1 MCARSGASSSVLTT
15 DAGVDKWRMRV
26 GGLAMTDEPFA
37 QQAIPLLKSNEEQ
50 LAKIRRQ
57 LEGMFRE
64 LRLVQDV
71 ILVCSGA
78 CESVSS
84 DLDGEVEHVLRR
96 CGSNRLQSVLKTLTE
111 IVARFGGTTE
121 MSAERQKETP

>member
-1 MCARSGASSSVLTT
+1 
-15 DAGVDKWRMRV
+15 
-26 GGLAMTDEPFA
+26 MTEIQSA
-37 QQAIPLLKSNEEQ
+37 HQSIPLLKSNEEQ

-71 ILVCSGA
+71 IMICGGVR
-78 CESVSS
+78 ESSS

-96 CGSNRLQSVLKTLTE
+96 CGSDRL
-111 IVARFGGTTE
+111 F
-121 MSAERQKETP
+121 SAEDAY

>member
-1 MCARSGASSSVLTT
+1 
-15 DAGVDKWRMRV
+15 
-26 GGLAMTDEPFA
+26 MTEIQSA
-37 QQAIPLLKSNEEQ
+37 HQAIPLLKSNEEQ

-71 ILVCSGA
+71 IMVCGGVR
-78 CESVSS
+78 ESNGS

-96 CGSNRLQSVLKTLTE
+96 CGSDRLFSVLRTLTE
-111 IVARFGGTTE
+111 IVERFGGTTE
-121 MSAERQKETP
+121 MSEAHQQEIS

>member
-1 MCARSGASSSVLTT
+1 MTENQCAHQS
-15 DAGVDKWRMRV
+15 
-26 GGLAMTDEPFA
+26 
-37 QQAIPLLKSNEEQ
+37 IPLLRSNEEQ

-71 ILVCSGA
+71 IMVCGGVR
-78 CESVSS
+78 ESIGS

-96 CGSNRLQSVLKTLTE
+96 CGSDRLSNVLKTLTE
-111 IVARFGGTTE
+111 VVERFGGTTE
-121 MSAERQKETP
+121 MSEARRDESQ

>member
-1 MCARSGASSSVLTT
+1 MIEIQSAHQS
-15 DAGVDKWRMRV
+15 
-26 GGLAMTDEPFA
+26 
-37 QQAIPLLKSNEEQ
+37 IPLLKSNEEQ

-71 ILVCSGA
+71 IMVCGGVH
-78 CESVSS
+78 ESSSS

-96 CGSNRLQSVLKTLTE
+96 CGSDRLFSVLKTITE
-111 IVARFGGTTE
+111 IVERFGGKTE
-121 MSAERQKETP
+121 MSEAHQEEMS

>member
-1 MCARSGASSSVLTT
+1 
-15 DAGVDKWRMRV
+15 
-26 GGLAMTDEPFA
+26 MTENQSA
-37 QQAIPLLKSNEEQ
+37 HQSIPLLKSNEEQ

-71 ILVCSGA
+71 IMVCGGVR
-78 CESVSS
+78 ESISS

-96 CGSNRLQSVLKTLTE
+96 CGSDRLYSVLKTLTE
-111 IVARFGGTTE
+111 IVERFGGRTE
-121 MSAERQKETP
+121 MSEARQEEMS

>member
-1 MCARSGASSSVLTT
+1 
-15 DAGVDKWRMRV
+15 MRI
-26 GGLAMTDEPFA
+26 GGLAMTEDQSAYQP
-37 QQAIPLLKSNEEQ
+37 IPLLKSNEEQ

-71 ILVCSGA
+71 ILVCGGA
-78 CESVSS
+78 CESVNS

-96 CGSNRLQSVLKTLTE
+96 CGSNRLHSVLKTLTE

-121 MSAERQKETP
+121 MSDKCQEEAP

>member
-1 MCARSGASSSVLTT
+1 VTEIQSAHQ
-15 DAGVDKWRMRV
+15 
-26 GGLAMTDEPFA
+26 F
-37 QQAIPLLKSNEEQ
+37 IPLLKSNEEQ

-71 ILVCSGA
+71 IMVCGGVR
-78 CESVSS
+78 ESSDS

-96 CGSNRLQSVLKTLTE
+96 CGSDRLFTVLKTLSE
-111 IVARFGGTTE
+111 IVERFGGKTE
-121 MSAERQKETP
+121 MSEAHQEEM

>member
-1 MCARSGASSSVLTT
+1 
-15 DAGVDKWRMRV
+15 
-26 GGLAMTDEPFA
+26 MTENQSA
-37 QQAIPLLKSNEEQ
+37 HQSIPLLRSNEEQ

-71 ILVCSGA
+71 IRVCGGVR
-78 CESVSS
+78 ESIGS

-96 CGSNRLQSVLKTLTE
+96 CGSDRLQSVPKTLTE
-111 IVARFGGTTE
+111 IVERFGGSTG
-121 MSAERQKETP
+121 MSEAREEEIS

>member
-1 MCARSGASSSVLTT
+1 VTENESAR
-15 DAGVDKWRMRV
+15 R
-26 GGLAMTDEPFA
+26 P
-37 QQAIPLLKSNEEQ
+37 IPLLRSDEEQ

-71 ILVCSGA
+71 IMVCGGV
-78 CESVSS
+78 CESISS

-96 CGSNRLQSVLKTLTE
+96 CGSDRLHSVLRTLSE
-111 IVARFGGTTE
+111 IVERFGGRTE
-121 MSAERQKETP
+121 MSETGQEEVS

>member
-1 MCARSGASSSVLTT
+1 MTEDQSARQS
-15 DAGVDKWRMRV
+15 
-26 GGLAMTDEPFA
+26 
-37 QQAIPLLKSNEEQ
+37 IPLLRSNEEQ

-71 ILVCSGA
+71 IMVCGGVR
-78 CESVSS
+78 ESIGS

-96 CGSNRLQSVLKTLTE
+96 CGCERLQSVLKTLTE
-111 IVARFGGTTE
+111 IVERFGGSTE
-121 MSAERQKETP
+121 MSEAREEEMS

>member
-1 MCARSGASSSVLTT
+1 
-15 DAGVDKWRMRV
+15 
-26 GGLAMTDEPFA
+26 MTENQSA
-37 QQAIPLLKSNEEQ
+37 HQSIPLFRSNEEQ

-71 ILVCSGA
+71 IMVCGGVR
-78 CESVSS
+78 ESIGS

-96 CGSNRLQSVLKTLTE
+96 CGSDRLQSALKTLTE
-111 IVARFGGTTE
+111 IVERFGGSTGMSEAREEE
-121 MSAERQKETP
+121 MS